1 MSKLIVIGAGIAGL
15 STAVHAARNGYEVEV
30 FEHHTEPG
38 GVCTAWRR
46 GDYTIDGCI
55 HWLVGAAP
63 GHPMWRLYEEIGA
76 TEGVRFLP
84 VRKFVR
90 HVDEASGI
98 SLEIG
103 SDLDDMVAQV
113 RAISPADAPVF
124 QEIADAGREHQLM
137 AMMLVDAPELTSV
150 WAWLSTAWKARG
162 DLLFM
167 ATHRAS
173 TAELRHR
180 IQHPVLREFVGRMFP
195 EIPFAFATAVFGE
208 LARGTL
214 GTVEGG
220 SHRFSEAIAT
230 KLAGLGGAIRYRHD
244 VDEILVE
251 DDRAVGVRT
260 TDGATHLA
268 DRVISCAPGY
278 TTIFRMLGGKY
289 TDDEIRRRYT
299 EWRLFDP
306 LALVSFGV
314 RGRWEALHPESQ
326 IHLRE
331 PLRVG
336 PREVTDLALRNFAF
350 DPTLAPAG
358 ASVVQAMLS
367 TDFDLWHDLHHAP
380 RRYAEAKDRLA
391 QQVLER
397 LEAHAPGIAEAV
409 EVTDVATPYTF
420 WRYARS
426 FRGSYEG
433 FLPTAETM
441 GRRVATTLPGLARFS
456 MAGQWVEPG
465 GGIPPAV
472 LSGRRAVQRICHE
485 DDRPFITG

>member
-84 VRKFVR
+84 VQKFVR
-90 HVDEASGI
+90 HLDEASGI

-137 AMMLVDAPELTSV
+137 AMMPIDAPELTSA
-150 WAWLSTAWKARG
+150 WAWLSAAWKARG

-180 IQHPVLREFVGRMFP
+180 IQHPVLRDFVGRMFP

-244 VDEILVE
+244 VDEILVV

-260 TDGATHLA
+260 TDGGTHLA
-268 DRVISCAPGY
+268 DRVISCAPG
-278 TTIFRMLGGKY
+278 
-289 TDDEIRRRYT
+289 
-299 EWRLFDP
+299 
-306 LALVSFGV
+306 
-314 RGRWEALHPESQ
+314 
-326 IHLRE
+326 
-331 PLRVG
+331 
-336 PREVTDLALRNFAF
+336 
-350 DPTLAPAG
+350 
-358 ASVVQAMLS
+358 
-367 TDFDLWHDLHHAP
+367 
-380 RRYAEAKDRLA
+380 
-391 QQVLER
+391 
-397 LEAHAPGIAEAV
+397 
-409 EVTDVATPYTF
+409 
-420 WRYARS
+420 
-426 FRGSYEG
+426 
-433 FLPTAETM
+433 
-441 GRRVATTLPGLARFS
+441 
-456 MAGQWVEPG
+456 
-465 GGIPPAV
+465 
-472 LSGRRAVQRICHE
+472 
-485 DDRPFITG
+485 